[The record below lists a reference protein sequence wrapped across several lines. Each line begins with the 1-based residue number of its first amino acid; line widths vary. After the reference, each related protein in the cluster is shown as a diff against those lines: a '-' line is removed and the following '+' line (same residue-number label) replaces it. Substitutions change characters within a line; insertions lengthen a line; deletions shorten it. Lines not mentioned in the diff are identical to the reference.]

1 MGLIKVLRIYRY
13 KNLVFALLSL
23 YFFIASIVFIKE
35 SIVLIGL
42 DQVQNFIGLVDNT
55 VSGVFA
61 GWFGTAL
68 LQSSGAFDSIIIA
81 FVSVGAMPVSIAV
94 ATIIGAEVGT
104 TVTTQLVSVVGYFR
118 QERDKFRTSFLVAM
132 LHYWYNFSTLIIFFF
147 VEFFFG
153 TFTAIAQGGSIFF
166 SRIPGL
172 MEIPSIFSLITP
184 WVDFILEH
192 IPAWLGFIVGCL
204 LLLLS
209 LKNCEK
215 FLSAT
220 FSGELSGNLI
230 KSTFGSAPKAFLAGL
245 FFTILVPSTS
255 VMISMLIPLVT
266 TGVIGT
272 GYYILPYILG
282 ANIGTVF
289 DVMLAALAT
298 GNPAAIGV
306 WLVHLTINIIG
317 ALIFLPIVRPFST
330 SVQSLNDFLT
340 FSKKRTTIFLL
351 ISNIIPII
359 LLIMGILY

>member
-1 MGLIKVLRIYRY
+1 MLQVARY
-13 KNLVFALLSL
+13 KNLIFVVLSL

-35 SIVLIGL
+35 SIVLIGS
-42 DQVQNFIGLVDNT
+42 DQVQNFMGLVDDT
-55 VSGVFA
+55 ISGVFA
-61 GWFGTAL
+61 GWVGTAAI
-68 LQSSGAFDSIIIA
+68 QSSGAFDSIIIA

-118 QERDKFRTSFLVAM
+118 QDRDRFRTAFQVAM
-132 LHYWYNFSTLIIFFF
+132 LHYWYNFSTFIIFFF

-153 TFTAIAQGGSIFF
+153 TFTTIAQVGSSFF
-166 SRIPGL
+166 SKIPVL
-172 MEIPSIFSLITP
+172 MEIPSIFALITP
-184 WVDFILEH
+184 WVDFVLEH

-215 FLSAT
+215 FLSAA
-220 FSGELSGNLI
+220 FAGEVSSSLI

-245 FFTILVPSTS
+245 IFTILVPSTS

-266 TGVIGT
+266 TGVIDRK
-272 GYYILPYILG
+272 YYILPYILG

-306 WLVHLTINIIG
+306 WIVHLTINIIG
-317 ALIFLPIVRPFST
+317 ALIFLPIIRPFST

-340 FSKKRTTIFLL
+340 FSKKRTIIFLF
-351 ISNIIPII
+351 ITNSIPII
-359 LLIMGILY
+359 ILIMGILY